1 MELASKVGD
10 AVSKALNSN
19 KVLNVVLMSAFGLL
33 CMRSVQQQ
41 KNMEVLEAEKDSLL
55 KSNKAMK
62 KDMWDWKQQLFAEAE
77 LPNPLIPLS
86 KIKAI
91 YGDVQ
96 TTTSTSG
103 NIIHKHSSAC
113 ARAHTLYKYYGGKL
127 LLTLLIIKN
136 IQVEML
142 ITEMENHLQEYLL
155 SESHCCSLF
164 MTKQVVFW
172 QNNKRPL
179 RSVKYHASVSRMG
192 SLGKWCN
199 SEFSLG
205 T

>member
-96 TTTSTSG
+96 TTTSTSAL
-103 NIIHKHSSAC
+103 SMSF
-113 ARAHTLYKYYGGKL
+113 
-127 LLTLLIIKN
+127 LII
-136 IQVEML
+136 VHHMP
-142 ITEMENHLQEYLL
+142 LL
-155 SESHCCSLF
+155 
-164 MTKQVVFW
+164 VF
-172 QNNKRPL
+172 L
-179 RSVKYHASVSRMG
+179 CIY
-192 SLGKWCN
+192 
-199 SEFSLG
+199 
-205 T
+205 

>member
-1 MELASKVGD
+1 
-10 AVSKALNSN
+10 
-19 KVLNVVLMSAFGLL
+19 
-33 CMRSVQQQ
+33 MRSVQQQ

-103 NIIHKHSSAC
+103 M
-113 ARAHTLYKYYGGKL
+113 TFFLF
-127 LLTLLIIKN
+127 
-136 IQVEML
+136 
-142 ITEMENHLQEYLL
+142 L
-155 SESHCCSLF
+155 SESQHL
-164 MTKQVVFW
+164 
-172 QNNKRPL
+172 
-179 RSVKYHASVSRMG
+179 G
-192 SLGKWCN
+192 SLGIAEISFTANDFVGLACLDLGINDLICTLLYQKW
-199 SEFSLG
+199 SLIRG
-205 T
+205 IGLKEI